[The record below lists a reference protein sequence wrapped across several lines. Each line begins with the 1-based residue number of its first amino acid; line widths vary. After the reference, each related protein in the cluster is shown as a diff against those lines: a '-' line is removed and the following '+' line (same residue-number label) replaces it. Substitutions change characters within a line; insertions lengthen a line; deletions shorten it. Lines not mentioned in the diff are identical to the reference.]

1 MNWTIHVLY
10 LGDITIP
17 KSMGTMGLDAELILA
32 IPYLGF
38 LLESG
43 RRKILVDTGI
53 HSRFIVDGRAWANA
67 PAQGGESFLLEA
79 LQKRQTAPGE
89 IEAVLYTHLHNDHA
103 GNAHLFTKA
112 LHVFHYDEWN
122 ELVNPLP
129 SMRIRQDYDPAVI
142 PVLEG
147 LSCRKLVGDGTF
159 TEGIRFYSTPG
170 HTLGGLTFAV
180 DTLDGTFVLPGDII
194 NIYQNLF
201 PKMSWM
207 RDLKGGRL
215 TITPAPERYGPLGVP
230 SGILYDHYAWYRS
243 IWKIRALLKTP
254 KHLLP
259 AHEPAISGKT
269 FPGDAM
275 DLDIPE

>member
-1 MNWTIHVLY
+1 MSTR
-10 LGDITIP
+10 P
-17 KSMGTMGLDAELILA
+17 E
-32 IPYLGF
+32 
-38 LLESG
+38 
-43 RRKILVDTGI
+43 
-53 HSRFIVDGRAWANA
+53 
-67 PAQGGESFLLEA
+67 
-79 LQKRQTAPGE
+79 E

-103 GNAHLFTKA
+103 GNAHLFPQA

-147 LSCRKLVGDGTF
+147 LRCRKVVGDGVF
-159 TEGIRFYSTPG
+159 TEGVRFYSTPG

-180 DTLDGTFVLPGDII
+180 DTADGPYVLPGDIL

-201 PKMSWM
+201 PKMTWM
-207 RDLKGGRL
+207 RNLQGERL
-215 TITPAPERYGPLGVP
+215 PITAAPDRYGPLGVP

-243 IWKIRALLKTP
+243 IWKIRSLLKTP

-259 AHEPAISGKT
+259 AHEPAVSGKT
-269 FPGDAM
+269 FPGDEV
-275 DLDIPE
+275 DLEIPE

>member
-10 LGDITIP
+10 LGDITIS
-17 KSMGTMGLDAELILA
+17 KAVATMGLDAGVVLA
-32 IPYLGF
+32 APYLGF

-43 RRKILVDTGI
+43 GRKILVDTGI
-53 HSRFIVDGRAWANA
+53 HSRFIVNGRAWADA

-79 LQKRQTAPGE
+79 LEKQGTRPEE

-103 GNAHLFTKA
+103 GNGHLFPQA

-122 ELVNPLP
+122 ELVQPLP

-142 PVLEG
+142 PILEKFR
-147 LSCRKLVGDGTF
+147 CRKLVGDGTF
-159 TEGIRFYSTPG
+159 SEGLRYYSTPG

-180 DTLDGTFVLPGDII
+180 DTSEGPYVLPGDII

-201 PKMSWM
+201 PRMSWM
-207 RDLKGGRL
+207 RDLKGERVP
-215 TITPAPERYGPLGVP
+215 ITPAPERCGPLGVP

-243 IWKIRALLKTP
+243 IWKIRSLLKTP

-269 FPGDAM
+269 FPGDSI
-275 DLDIPE
+275 DLEIPE